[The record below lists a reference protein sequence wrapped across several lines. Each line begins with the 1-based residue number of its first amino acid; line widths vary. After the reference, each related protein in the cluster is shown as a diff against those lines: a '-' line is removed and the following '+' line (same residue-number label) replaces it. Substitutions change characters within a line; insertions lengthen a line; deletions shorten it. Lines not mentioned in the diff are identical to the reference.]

1 MSEKATMPEEKA
13 IVWMGTSFE
22 DVLAFPRTVRKEVGY
37 QLHRVQ
43 YGIEP
48 KDWKPFS
55 EVGAGV
61 NEIRVRDAN
70 GTYRVMY
77 VAKFDEAI
85 YVLLGFQK
93 KTQQTDKHDK
103 DIARMR
109 YNLAI
114 QQRGNGK

>member
-1 MSEKATMPEEKA
+1 MSKKATMPEEKT
-13 IVWMGTSFE
+13 IVWMGSSLE
-22 DVLAFPRTVRKEVGY
+22 DVLAFPLTVRKEVGY

-48 KDWKPFS
+48 RDWKPFS

-61 NEIRVRDAN
+61 NEIRVRDIS
-70 GTYRVMY
+70 GIYRVMY

-85 YVLLGFQK
+85 YVLHSFQK
-93 KTQQTDKHDK
+93 KTPLTDKHDK

-109 YNLAI
+109 YNLAL
-114 QQRGNGK
+114 QLRRNNR

>member
-1 MSEKATMPEEKA
+1 MSKKTTMPEEKA
-13 IVWMGTSFE
+13 IVWMGSSLE
-22 DVLAFPRTVRKEVGY
+22 DVLAFPLTARKEVGY
-37 QLHRVQ
+37 QLHRIQ

-61 NEIRVRDAN
+61 NEIRVRDAR
-70 GTYRVMY
+70 GIYRIMY

-85 YVLLGFQK
+85 YVLHSFQK
-93 KTQQTDKHDK
+93 KTQQTDRHDK
-103 DIARMR
+103 DIARTR

-114 QQRGNGK
+114 QQRRNSQ